1 MDAAARR
8 KVLGL
13 VGLGIRGR
21 RAVVG
26 VQQVRD
32 AARRG
37 KLKLALVASDASQNS
52 MDKVV
57 PLLTARSV
65 TILEGFKS
73 EELAAS
79 CGRESVSVLG
89 VLDAGLARGI
99 REAAPESVMSS
110 AGGSDKPRVVRNQG
124 GRV

>member
-1 MDAAARR
+1 MEAIVRR

-37 KLKLALVASDASQNS
+37 KLKLALVAGAASENK
-52 MDKVV
+52 MDMGLA
-57 PLLTARSV
+57 LLTARGAGNIVVVSSADLASV
-65 TILEGFKS
+65 CGAGVE
-73 EELAAS
+73 S
-79 CGRESVSVLG
+79 CLWG
-89 VLDAGLARGI
+89 VRAGLAPGCRQ
-99 REAAPESVMSS
+99 R
-110 AGGSDKPRVVRNQG
+110 
-124 GRV
+124 

>member
-1 MDAAARR
+1 MDAIVRR

-37 KLKLALVASDASQNS
+37 KLKLALVAGDASKNS

-57 PLLTARSV
+57 PLLTARGV
-65 TILEGFKS
+65 AMIEGLTS
-73 EELAAS
+73 ADLAAV
-79 CGRESVSVLG
+79 CGRESVSAIG
-89 VLDAGLARGI
+89 VLDSGLASGI
-99 REAAPESVMSS
+99 RAAAPDAVVNED
-110 AGGSDKPRVVRNQG
+110 AARQRAVRNQG
-124 GRV
+124 GRF

>member
-1 MDAAARR
+1 MDAATRR

-65 TILEGFKS
+65 AIVEGFKS

-110 AGGSDKPRVVRNQG
+110 ASGSRAPRVVRNQG

>member
-1 MDAAARR
+1 MDAIVRR

-37 KLKLALVASDASQNS
+37 KLKLALVAGDASKNS

-57 PLLTARSV
+57 PLLKARGV
-65 TILEGFKS
+65 AMIEGLTS
-73 EELAAS
+73 ADLATV
-79 CGRESVSVLG
+79 CGRESVSAIG
-89 VLDAGLARGI
+89 VLDSGLASGI
-99 REAAPESVMSS
+99 RAAAPDAVVNEGT
-110 AGGSDKPRVVRNQG
+110 ARQRVVRNQG
-124 GRV
+124 GRF

>member
-1 MDAAARR
+1 MDALVRR

-37 KLKLALVASDASQNS
+37 KLKLALVAGDASKNS

-57 PLLTARSV
+57 PLLTARGV
-65 TILEGFKS
+65 AMIEGLTS
-73 EELAAS
+73 ADLATV
-79 CGRESVSVLG
+79 CGRESVSAIG
-89 VLDAGLARGI
+89 VLDSGLASGI
-99 REAAPESVMSS
+99 RAAAPDSVVNEDV
-110 AGGSDKPRVVRNQG
+110 ARQKAVRNQG
-124 GRV
+124 GRF

>member
-1 MDAAARR
+1 MDAIVRR

-37 KLKLALVASDASQNS
+37 KLKLALVAGDASKNS

-57 PLLTARSV
+57 PLLTARGV
-65 TILEGFKS
+65 AMIEGLTS
-73 EELAAS
+73 ADLATV
-79 CGRESVSVLG
+79 CGRESVSAIG
-89 VLDAGLARGI
+89 VLDSGLASGI
-99 REAAPESVMSS
+99 RAAAPDSVVNENV
-110 AGGSDKPRVVRNQG
+110 ARQRVVRNQG
-124 GRV
+124 GRF

>member
-1 MDAAARR
+1 MDAIIRR

-37 KLKLALVASDASQNS
+37 KLKLALVAGDASKNS

-57 PLLTARSV
+57 PLLTARGV
-65 TILEGFKS
+65 AMIEGLTS
-73 EELAAS
+73 ADLATV
-79 CGRESVSVLG
+79 CGRESVSAIG
-89 VLDAGLARGI
+89 VLDSGLASGI
-99 REAAPESVMSS
+99 RAAAPDSVVNEDV
-110 AGGSDKPRVVRNQG
+110 ARQKAVRNQG
-124 GRV
+124 GRF

>member
-1 MDAAARR
+1 MDASVRR

-32 AARRG
+32 VARRG
-37 KLKLALVASDASQNS
+37 KLKLALVAGDASKNS
-52 MDKVV
+52 LNKVV
-57 PLLTARSV
+57 PLLTARGV
-65 TILEGFKS
+65 VMIDGFTS
-73 EELAAS
+73 GELAGVS
-79 CGRESVSVLG
+79 GRESVSVMG

-99 REAAPESVMSS
+99 REAAPDAIRMGV
-110 AGGSDKPRVVRNQG
+110 AGAEKQRAVRNQG
-124 GRV
+124 GRF

>member
-1 MDAAARR
+1 MDAAVRR

-13 VGLGIRGR
+13 AGLGLRAR
-21 RAVVG
+21 TAVVG

-37 KLKLALVASDASQNS
+37 KLKLALVASDASRNS
-52 MDKVV
+52 MDKVI
-57 PLLTARSV
+57 PLLTARRV
-65 TILEGFKS
+65 HIIQGFKS
-73 EELAAS
+73 EELGAS

-99 REAAPESVMSS
+99 RAAAPESVQKAAS
-110 AGGSDKPRVVRNQG
+110 GIKG

>member
-1 MDAAARR
+1 MIDAIVRR
-8 KVLGL
+8 KILGL

-37 KLKLALVASDASQNS
+37 KLKLALVAADASKNS
-52 MDKVV
+52 MDKIV
-57 PLLTARSV
+57 PLLTARGV
-65 TILEGFKS
+65 AMIEGLS
-73 EELAAS
+73 SADLATV
-79 CGRESVSVLG
+79 CGRESVSAIG

-99 REAAPESVMSS
+99 REAAPD
-110 AGGSDKPRVVRNQG
+110 AVVIRNPG
-124 GRV
+124 GRF

>member
-1 MDAAARR
+1 MDANVRR
-8 KVLGL
+8 KILGL

-37 KLKLALVASDASQNS
+37 KLKLALVAGDASRNS
-52 MDKVV
+52 TDKVV
-57 PLLTARSV
+57 PLLTARGVAMIEGLTSADLA
-65 TILEGFKS
+65 TI
-73 EELAAS
+73 
-79 CGRESVSVLG
+79 CGRESVSAIG

-99 REAAPESVMSS
+99 RAVAPDAVVKEDV
-110 AGGSDKPRVVRNQG
+110 ARQRVVRNQG
-124 GRV
+124 GRF

>member
-1 MDAAARR
+1 MDATVRR

-37 KLKLALVASDASQNS
+37 KLKLALVARDASRNS

-57 PLLTARSV
+57 PLLTARGV
-65 TILEGFKS
+65 TMIEGLTS
-73 EELAAS
+73 ADLATI
-79 CGRESVSVLG
+79 CGRESVSAIG

-99 REAAPESVMSS
+99 RSAAPDAVVNEIAVRR
-110 AGGSDKPRVVRNQG
+110 GSRK
-124 GRV
+124 

>member
-1 MDAAARR
+1 MDAATRR

-65 TILEGFKS
+65 AIVEGFKS

-99 REAAPESVMSS
+99 CEAAPEWVMSS
-110 AGGSDKPRVVRNQG
+110 GGGSGAPRVVRNQG

>member
-1 MDAAARR
+1 MDAIVRR

-37 KLKLALVASDASQNS
+37 KLKLALVAGDASKNS
-52 MDKVV
+52 MDKVI
-57 PLLTARSV
+57 PLLTARGV
-65 TILEGFKS
+65 AMIEGLTS
-73 EELAAS
+73 ADLATV
-79 CGRESVSVLG
+79 CGRESVSAIG

-99 REAAPESVMSS
+99 RAAAPDAVVNEDV
-110 AGGSDKPRVVRNQG
+110 ARQQVVRDKG
-124 GRV
+124 GRS

>member
-26 VQQVRD
+26 VQLVRD

-37 KLKLALVASDASQNS
+37 KLKLALVASDASQKS
-52 MDKVV
+52 MD
-57 PLLTARSV
+57 
-65 TILEGFKS
+65 
-73 EELAAS
+73 
-79 CGRESVSVLG
+79 
-89 VLDAGLARGI
+89 
-99 REAAPESVMSS
+99 
-110 AGGSDKPRVVRNQG
+110 
-124 GRV
+124 

>member
-13 VGLGIRGR
+13 VGLGLRGR

-37 KLKLALVASDASQNS
+37 RLKLALVAGDASKNS
-52 MDKVV
+52 TDKVV
-57 PLLTARSV
+57 PLLAARGV
-65 TILEGFKS
+65 TMIEGFS
-73 EELAAS
+73 AEELAGV

-99 REAAPESVMSS
+99 REAAPDSVK
-110 AGGSDKPRVVRNQG
+110 GGDDAKTSRIVRNQG
-124 GRV
+124 GRS

>member
-1 MDAAARR
+1 MDAIVRR

-37 KLKLALVASDASQNS
+37 KLKLALVAGDASKNS

-57 PLLTARSV
+57 PLLTARGV
-65 TILEGFKS
+65 AMIEGLTS
-73 EELAAS
+73 ADLATV
-79 CGRESVSVLG
+79 CGRESVSAIG
-89 VLDAGLARGI
+89 VLDSGLASGI
-99 REAAPESVMSS
+99 RAAAPDSVVNEEV
-110 AGGSDKPRVVRNQG
+110 ARQKAVRNQG
-124 GRV
+124 GRF

>member
-1 MDAAARR
+1 MDAATRR

-37 KLKLALVASDASQNS
+37 KLKLALVASVASQNS

-65 TILEGFKS
+65 AIVEGFKS

-99 REAAPESVMSS
+99 REAAPESVMSG
-110 AGGSDKPRVVRNQG
+110 AGGSRAPRVVRNQG

>member
-1 MDAAARR
+1 MDSVARR

-13 VGLGIRGR
+13 VGLGLRAR

-37 KLKLALVASDASQNS
+37 KLKLALIASDASRNS

-57 PLLTARSV
+57 PLLTARRV
-65 TILEGFKS
+65 DMIQGFKS
-73 EELAAS
+73 EELGAS

-99 REAAPESVMSS
+99 RSAAPDAVVVADGRRQTAE
-110 AGGSDKPRVVRNQG
+110 GGIKG

>member
-1 MDAAARR
+1 MDAATRR

-52 MDKVV
+52 MNKVV

-65 TILEGFKS
+65 TIVEGFRS

-99 REAAPESVMSS
+99 REAAPESVMSG
-110 AGGSDKPRVVRNQG
+110 AGGSGAPRVVRNQG

>member
-1 MDAAARR
+1 MDAIVRR

-37 KLKLALVASDASQNS
+37 KLKLALVAGDASKNS

-57 PLLTARSV
+57 PLLTARGV
-65 TILEGFKS
+65 AMIEGLTS
-73 EELAAS
+73 ADLATV
-79 CGRESVSVLG
+79 CGRESVSAIG
-89 VLDAGLARGI
+89 VLDSGLASGI
-99 REAAPESVMSS
+99 RAAAPDSVVNEDV
-110 AGGSDKPRVVRNQG
+110 ARQKAVRNPG
-124 GRV
+124 GRF

>member
-1 MDAAARR
+1 MDATVRR

-37 KLKLALVASDASQNS
+37 KLKLALVAGDASRNS
-52 MDKVV
+52 TDKVV
-57 PLLTARSV
+57 PLLTARGV
-65 TILEGFKS
+65 AMIEGLTS
-73 EELAAS
+73 ADLAMV
-79 CGRESVSVLG
+79 CGRESVSAIG

-99 REAAPESVMSS
+99 RAAAPDAVVNEDV
-110 AGGSDKPRVVRNQG
+110 ARQRVVRNQG
-124 GRV
+124 GRF